1 MGGPLQISL
10 NHVPLDE
17 LTVPQR
23 VLDIQDKTRAN
34 LLPWKGQFSPQLV
47 QALLE
52 EYGCAGARVL
62 DPFAGSGT
70 VLAEASRRNVS
81 ATGVELN
88 PAAHALASVY
98 SLANLD
104 CEERNAAITAVESAL
119 RRRRLSSASEVSILC
134 RSLLSARAQLG
145 LSSERVLIDGALVLA
160 DFGGPKFDADQFRA
174 SWQYLRALVRGL
186 PHSVE
191 PIRAIHADARSIP
204 VNDSIVDLVI
214 TSPPYINVF
223 NYHQQFRTA
232 VELLGWDVL
241 SVAQSEIGSNR
252 KHRSNRFLT
261 VIQYCLDL
269 GHALEEFCRVSV
281 DGARLIIVIGR
292 ESTVRGTT
300 VRNGELLLNL
310 AVSAV
315 GLDVAARQ
323 ERKFLNRYGQTIVED
338 ILHLTAKKG
347 ASYSRDRAVAIAVAC
362 LESLLD
368 SPRRADVRDDIEQ
381 AVLDANSVRPS
392 RLYEVPSRSY
402 ATTHSII
409 AP

>member
-23 VLDIQDKTRAN
+23 VLDIEEKTRAN

-52 EYGCAGARVL
+52 EYGDAGARVL

-70 VLAEASRRNVS
+70 VLAEASRRGLT

-104 CEERNAAITAVESAL
+104 DGERNRAIGHVEGVL
-119 RRRRLSSASEVSILC
+119 RRRRLTSARESSMLN
-134 RSLLSARAQLG
+134 RSLLSARAELE
-145 LSSERVLIDGALVLA
+145 LVSERVLIDGALVLA
-160 DFGGPKFDADQFRA
+160 DFGGPKFDADKFRA
-174 SWQYLRALVRGL
+174 SWQYLSKLVREL
-186 PHSVE
+186 PHAAE
-191 PIRAIHADARSIP
+191 AIRAIHADARTIP
-204 VNDSIVDLVI
+204 VNDSSFDLVI

-241 SVAQSEIGSNR
+241 AVAQSEIGSNR

-269 GHALEEFCRVSV
+269 SQALVEFCRVSV
-281 DGARLIIVIGR
+281 DGARLIIVVGR
-292 ESTVRGTT
+292 ESTVRGMT

-310 AVSAV
+310 AVNAI
-315 GLDVAARQ
+315 GLSVSARQ
-323 ERKFLNRYGQTIVED
+323 ERRF
-338 ILHLTAKKG
+338 
-347 ASYSRDRAVAIAVAC
+347 
-362 LESLLD
+362 
-368 SPRRADVRDDIEQ
+368 
-381 AVLDANSVRPS
+381 
-392 RLYEVPSRSY
+392 RSK
-402 ATTHSII
+402 
-409 AP
+409 